1 MFKPN
6 LSIYLKVVIRQDRD
20 DGFEHKDHSRQPR
33 PGSGSRGSSRS
44 GRSVAAEVY
53 KVYLNA
59 NFYPVFA
66 AHKILSKLLECCVV
80 VS

>member
-33 PGSGSRGSSRS
+33 PGSGSRGSSRR